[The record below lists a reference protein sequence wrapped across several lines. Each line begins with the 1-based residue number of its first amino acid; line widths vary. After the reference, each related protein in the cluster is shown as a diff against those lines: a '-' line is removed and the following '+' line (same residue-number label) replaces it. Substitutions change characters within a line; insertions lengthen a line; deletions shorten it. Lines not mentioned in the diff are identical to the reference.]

1 MLTLI
6 TRKGQIITAS
16 ADGGSI
22 TRTHECRSVQN
33 AVALECKLVRDPG
46 FAREWVLD
54 GDTKPPKRKPH
65 GLERRAPGWG

>member
-22 TRTHECRSVQN
+22 TRTHECRNVQS
-33 AVALECKLVRDPG
+33 AVVLECKLISDPG
-46 FAREWVLD
+46 FAGMWVLD

-65 GLERRAPGWG
+65 GLERRARDWG